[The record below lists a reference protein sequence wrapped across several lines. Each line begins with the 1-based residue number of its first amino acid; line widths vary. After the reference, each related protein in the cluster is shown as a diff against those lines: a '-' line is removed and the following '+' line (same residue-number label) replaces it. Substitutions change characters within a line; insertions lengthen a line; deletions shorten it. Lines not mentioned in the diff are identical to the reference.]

1 MSPID
6 VLQKFKSY
14 VESSGVEFD
23 NLTNPEKREWRES
36 FDKLSR
42 ANQIGYRLYISIES
56 CLN

>member
-36 FDKLSR
+36 FDKLST
-42 ANQIGYRLYISIES
+42 ANQIGYILV
-56 CLN
+56 LNPA